1 MPGMRNLGVF
11 ASAAIGI
18 GAVAL
23 SACSGTGLQDRSS
36 APPLSTAAARAAAS
50 LAHSG
55 LARVPALP
63 QVRTAAQRGVRHRK
77 GGLKLLYVDD
87 FITNSVAIFDND
99 GWASAGT
106 IADTN
111 AGPDGN
117 WVDKAGN
124 LYVANYRA
132 RNVTE
137 YAPGATA
144 PTFTYASGM
153 SDPVGVT
160 TDEAGN
166 VYEADFDGGFV
177 NEYDQAT
184 DAVVASCSPG
194 GSVEG
199 VAVDASGDVFVDYV
213 DGSQGHIIEYFGGLS
228 GCPGVVLGVDLQ
240 YPGGMVADK
249 NGSLVVCDQVAATV
263 DIIKPPYGS
272 VTTKLGQGWLE
283 PFHVTISRAKKQAYV
298 TDAGSGAVVV
308 LTFPGGDTIAT
319 LNAANGL
326 GLPSSAVDSKNF
338 TP

>member
-11 ASAAIGI
+11 ASAVIGI

-23 SACSGTGLQDRSS
+23 SACSGSVPDRGS
-36 APPLSTAAARAAAS
+36 ALPASTAGAHSAAGS
-50 LAHSG
+50 AHSG
-55 LARVPALP
+55 LARVPALA
-63 QVRTAAQRGVRHRK
+63 QVHAGQLRGVRHRK
-77 GGLKLLYVDD
+77 AGLKQLYVDD
-87 FITNSVAIFDND
+87 FITDSIAIFDND
-99 GWASAGT
+99 GWTNAGS
-106 IADTN
+106 IGDPS

-117 WVDKAGN
+117 WVDQAGN

-132 RNVTE
+132 RNITE

-153 SDPVGVT
+153 NDPVGVT

-177 NEYDQAT
+177 NEYSQAT

-194 GSVEG
+194 GTVEG
-199 VAVDASGDVFVDYV
+199 VAVDENGNVFADYF
-213 DGSQGHIIEYFGGLS
+213 DGSQGRIIEYFGGLS
-228 GCPGVVLGVDLQ
+228 GCAGLVLGVTLQ

-249 NGSLVVCDQVAATV
+249 NGGLIVCDQVAANV

-272 VTTKLGQGWLE
+272 ITTKLGTGWLE

-298 TDAGSGAVVV
+298 TDAGLAAVVV
-308 LTFPGGDTIAT
+308 LTFPRGNTIAT
-319 LNAANGL
+319 LSAANGL
-326 GLPSSAVDSKNF
+326 ALPSSAVDSKNF
-338 TP
+338 IP